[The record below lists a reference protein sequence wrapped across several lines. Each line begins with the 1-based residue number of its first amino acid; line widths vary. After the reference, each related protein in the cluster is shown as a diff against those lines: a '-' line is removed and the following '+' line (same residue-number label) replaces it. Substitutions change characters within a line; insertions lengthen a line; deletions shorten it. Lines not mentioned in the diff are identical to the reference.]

1 MRRIT
6 SQVALLL
13 SALTLLGCMRP
24 FGRPFSGI
32 WLRTSS
38 LPASWRR
45 PSRVIRMASTGP
57 SVRMSDEEKFFFD
70 LNGFLHVRGALSKDV
85 IDRMNQAI
93 TAHSSEIK
101 EREDGDLRNTRS
113 GSALSGDGHTGR
125 RDLGGMLGWP
135 KPHCQ
140 PFREVLAHPKLL
152 PYLVELCGAGYR
164 MDHLPLV
171 ITSQK
176 GSEGFHLHGGPL
188 TQDGAFNPT
197 LQYRCV
203 NGQFY
208 NSLLG
213 MSVQLVD
220 HGPGD
225 GGFCVIRGSH
235 KSNFPVPD
243 DFLHGGGEEAKAHF
257 YQPETR
263 AGDVVFFSE
272 ATVHGAMA
280 WTAEHE
286 RRIALYRFAPAT
298 VAYGRSY
305 APQWPQEMLEDL
317 TPAQRAVLEPPYAGA
332 AREEQERPAS
342 PAKAGRSDPEAL
354 LAERLASVWIRLQ
367 DKLEAQCSELCTS
380 AKRRDDD
387 LVQRLDERLN
397 NQTSIWQES
406 VRNLES
412 VVEAQRAQ
420 WQSIVKEVRQHPVA
434 QPEPSA
440 PDAEHMYGAC
450 TAPARPSVKIAEG
463 VEQSEQTLN
472 GSPANKL
479 VARATWHEAPPP
491 VTEQPASIPGSV
503 AEVNGTMGDGHT
515 SPKRRNNSTVSFQS
529 QKSEGDPDFESKEE
543 RKAYEHAVAKAERML
558 ILRAASHGRIQPR
571 EKDWREQLQI
581 ALESWWGEGLCALV
595 IFTNCIVIGVETD
608 VVAQSSADKSP
619 EVFSVLDTLYTL
631 VFFAELLVRLSAYG
645 GDFFWGP
652 KGLFWNYLDV
662 IIVCPSMVQ
671 LAIRVIWQSDD
682 DNGGGSL
689 TVVRVLRITRVFRVI
704 RVVKVMKFV
713 RSLRQLVESIMHTMK
728 SLAWS
733 MLLLVAIIYVFAI
746 MFTDASIAHMAD
758 NPTSVLNPELSQSW
772 GTLHAS
778 MHTLFRAVS
787 GGFDWGGTAA
797 ALGDVHWAWMYLFT
811 AYIAFCM
818 FAVLNVMT
826 GIFCQVAVES
836 SRNDPQFLMQHLL
849 AEKDRQTDL
858 IRNLFRI
865 FDRERRGYIA
875 LTELEDKFNDETAQG
890 MMGLL
895 EIYPESSWSLFKKL
909 DENADGRLNEDEFVN
924 GIFKLKGVT
933 KSWDVEEILQDVWHA
948 YGRRMQSQ

>member
-1 MRRIT
+1 
-6 SQVALLL
+6 
-13 SALTLLGCMRP
+13 
-24 FGRPFSGI
+24 
-32 WLRTSS
+32 
-38 LPASWRR
+38 
-45 PSRVIRMASTGP
+45 
-57 SVRMSDEEKFFFD
+57 
-70 LNGFLHVRGALSKDV
+70 
-85 IDRMNQAI
+85 MNEAI

-171 ITSQK
+171 ITSCK

-235 KSNFPVPD
+235 KSNFPVPG

-317 TPAQRAVLEPPYAGA
+317 TPAQRAVLEPPYAG
-332 AREEQERPAS
+332 
-342 PAKAGRSDPEAL
+342 
-354 LAERLASVWIRLQ
+354 
-367 DKLEAQCSELCTS
+367 
-380 AKRRDDD
+380 
-387 LVQRLDERLN
+387 
-397 NQTSIWQES
+397 
-406 VRNLES
+406 
-412 VVEAQRAQ
+412 
-420 WQSIVKEVRQHPVA
+420 
-434 QPEPSA
+434 
-440 PDAEHMYGAC
+440 
-450 TAPARPSVKIAEG
+450 
-463 VEQSEQTLN
+463 
-472 GSPANKL
+472 SPANKL
-479 VARATWHEAPPP
+479 VARATWHE
-491 VTEQPASIPGSV
+491 
-503 AEVNGTMGDGHT
+503 VNGTVSDGHR
-515 SPKRRNNSTVSFQS
+515 SPKKRNNSTVSFQS
-529 QKSEGDPDFESKEE
+529 QKSEGDADFESKED
-543 RKAYEHAVAKAERML
+543 RKAYEHAVAKAERM
-558 ILRAASHGRIQPR
+558 IVLRSSGHSRIQPR
-571 EKDWREQLQI
+571 EKDWREQLQT

-595 IFTNCIVIGVETD
+595 IFTNCIIIGVETD
-608 VVAQSSADKSP
+608 VVAQSSADQSP

-631 VFFAELLVRLSAYG
+631 VFFAELL
-645 GDFFWGP
+645 
-652 KGLFWNYLDV
+652 DV
-662 IIVCPSMVQ
+662 IIESCLTFSEALRSRGESALRGRVEKTPADSTQSAEVCPSMVQ
-671 LAIRVIWQSDD
+671 LAIRVIWQSGA
-682 DNGGGSL
+682 DNGGASL
-689 TVVRVLRITRVFRVI
+689 AVVRVLRITRVFRVI

-746 MFTDASIAHMAD
+746 MFTDASVAHMVE
-758 NPTSVLNPELSQSW
+758 NPTSALNPELSQSW

-865 FDRERRGYIA
+865 FDKERRGYIA

-909 DENADGRLNEDEFVN
+909 DENADGRLNEEPCPVILTN
-924 GIFKLKGVT
+924 KAKT
-933 KSWDVEEILQDVWHA
+933 EKATRKEEILQDAWHA
-948 YGRRMQSQ
+948 YRWMHFYMVSAITGQKQLTRAIESHLQSSSTRLSKNKMIQETTRQTSAAAWCGRTRR

>member
-13 SALTLLGCMRP
+13 SALTLLGCMRQ

-38 LPASWRR
+38 LPASGRR

-57 SVRMSDEEKFFFD
+57 SARMSDEEKFFFD
-70 LNGFLHVRGALSKDV
+70 LNGFLHVRGALSKDL

-140 PFREVLAHPKLL
+140 PFREVLAHPNLL
-152 PYLVELCGAGYR
+152 PYLVELCGSGYR

-188 TQDGAFNPT
+188 TQDGGFNPT

-243 DFLHGGGEEAKAHF
+243 EFLHGGGEEAKAHF

-332 AREEQERPAS
+332 ANEEQV
-342 PAKAGRSDPEAL
+342 PESRKDLRAQRKQGVL
-354 LAERLASVWIRLQ
+354 TRKRFWPSVWPLP
-367 DKLEAQCSELCTS
+367 LG
-380 AKRRDDD
+380 
-387 LVQRLDERLN
+387 LDERLN

-420 WQSIVKEVRQHPVA
+420 WQSILKEVRQHPVA

-440 PDAEHMYGAC
+440 PAAEHMYGAC
-450 TAPARPSVKIAEG
+450 NSAPARPSVKIAEG

-491 VTEQPASIPGSV
+491 VAEEPASIPGSV
-503 AEVNGTMGDGHT
+503 AEVNGTISDGHT

-529 QKSEGDPDFESKEE
+529 QKSEGDADFESKED
-543 RKAYEHAVAKAERML
+543 RKAYEHAVAKAERMI
-558 ILRAASHGRIQPR
+558 ILRSSGHSRIQPR

-608 VVAQSSADKSP
+608 VVAQSSADQSP

-671 LAIRVIWQSDD
+671 LAIRVIWQSGA
-682 DNGGGSL
+682 DNSGGSL
-689 TVVRVLRITRVFRVI
+689 AVVRVLRITRVFRVI

-746 MFTDASIAHMAD
+746 MFTDASVAHMAD

-797 ALGDVHWAWMYLFT
+797 ALGDVHWAWLYLFT

-865 FDRERRGYIA
+865 FDREKRGYIA

-924 GIFKLKGVT
+924 GIFKLKGVA
-933 KSWDVEEILQDVWHA
+933 KSWDVESSLQ
-948 YGRRMQSQ
+948 